1 MAIYTEGSH
10 FFKTISTPLYGIQ
23 RLFTSLKNRAIG
35 LLNLISS
42 FNYLFTM
49 KKIVYFLAFTLI
61 TSCQK
66 GEKQA
71 KTATSKDTT
80 SVYDTA
86 SPSSELTHFATVT
99 TAAASQSRAKKESID
114 SKSNSLTD
122 KNESEVATEQTDMQP
137 RKRKKK
143 KRERE
148 KERDKD

>member
-1 MAIYTEGSH
+1 
-10 FFKTISTPLYGIQ
+10 
-23 RLFTSLKNRAIG
+23 
-35 LLNLISS
+35 
-42 FNYLFTM
+42 M

-137 RKRKKK
+137 NIVFVPQYTTTSRKIIRTAQVKTKV
-143 KRERE
+143 EQT
-148 KERDKD
+148 